1 MSQLDALQLV
11 KVVRDRLVEF
21 GISENH
27 TPDVALEN
35 AARAIWRGQEDGV
48 VGELWVEAARPS
60 ESSGKRLS
68 DLVASSFFDRQL
80 AEHLDA
86 RGVFPSGLPLYSH
99 QLNSVE
105 TCVQSEPDQR
115 PGLIVTAGTGGG
127 KTESFLLPILNEL
140 YRRPRRSQAGIRA
153 LILYPMNALVND
165 QVERLDHWLNNQSR
179 VTFFHLTSE
188 TPEDVRRANTQGI
201 SEFGPHRMRTRE
213 QARGRE
219 NHDGKKL
226 GIDERGTIPDILITN
241 YSMLEYMLC
250 RPQDA
255 VFFGPALEALVLDEA
270 HLYAGTL
277 AAEITLL
284 LRRLSLRCRRT
295 PKQILQIATSA
306 TLGGDEMELVDFA
319 SRIFSKSH
327 QNITAIRGE
336 PAELYW
342 MNQPAEEFS
351 NIEAQT
357 IASTNWL
364 PSGTIEVRG
373 GEQRFCEDSKSLQ
386 KLATDLKQLIPT
398 SFVEVGLET
407 AEQSCARLL
416 NTVLPRCSLFHR
428 LASRICQGTTVS
440 ITDLA
445 AELWNESNRDT
456 VQATLALLRLG
467 ASARAHPTE
476 LPLLPHRLHLQ
487 VRAPGG
493 LAVCLFSPCD
503 GPTDRHLHPLGSV
516 QEHGPEECRYCESPT
531 FPLLR
536 CDNCGQWAL
545 AASPDGKTAKLR
557 SALRRPFEIFFP
569 TEVVKSP
576 PPEAKSY
583 VINPSTGEIHGAGS
597 AGCRLLSMN
606 HCPRCGE
613 EGDSFRFFSTG
624 DSLALVLAAETI
636 VSALPPLASPS
647 QDWCPARGRRL
658 LIFSDSRQAAAR
670 LGPRLTSQHET
681 QLFRAV
687 LARLANEGVDEAS
700 LEDIRE
706 ELQELED
713 RRERNVLSEG
723 QRRRHDRRIRELR
736 TELNQ
741 AEAGGAIKDWCER
754 IQAVPQVGE
763 FIDPETAEK
772 HPAKESW
779 SQRDWDNNHAAIA
792 KRLPFLMAAELA
804 RRPPRNAETLGVI
817 QVVYPGIANIRPDDA
832 FLGMLPSES
841 VRSLVVDTWPV
852 LISLLCDTLRMDGC
866 ITLGNQDADWN
877 YSSIHAP
884 IGRWISAREATA
896 NGMLQRL
903 IGAES
908 RQRRRR
914 FVTSVLKRAGL
925 SQDQAEEQAIDLLEM
940 AFECLHKAGKS
951 DDFLWLES
959 EGRETDEGGSADAI
973 RLRFFE
979 LALKSPARL
988 YRCGIT
994 GTIWT
999 NSVLGCVP
1007 HPSGENVAELSLTV
1021 EDDPLAEDPRVG
1033 RIRKDYQER
1042 DVFRMGLWAEEHS
1055 AQLSPQEN
1063 SRLQGLFRAGGRNVL
1078 SCTTTME
1085 LGIDIGGLTAA
1096 MMSNVPPGKANYLQ
1110 RAGRAGR
1117 RADGSSAVVTFCQN
1131 RPFDRAVFQNFGR
1144 YLGQALRRPL
1154 VMLDRERLSWR
1165 HLASWLLGSFFQ
1177 QVYGPEE
1184 RKGAMNAFGNMGAF
1198 CRVEKPPYWESQSS
1212 DMKPELQRAQMTPLP
1227 DEPWRA
1233 HAESL
1238 ADAFLDFLRWAR
1250 DFGGPLR
1257 EGAIILLQS
1266 TPIEGLANEH
1276 WADLIAEI
1284 ETRFQEAVDNWR
1296 NDYEELLSVWKTIDP
1311 EQDHAL
1317 RRANA
1322 IRYQLNSFYNTTV
1335 IEAFADWQFLP
1346 RYGFPINVHRLEV
1359 RVARDY
1365 RKNDEARV
1373 REEDQFRLERSGL
1386 LAVREYVPGATLM
1399 AGGKFVRSRGLNR
1412 TAAAGGAAE
1421 SFGIR
1426 AVARRCEEGHL
1437 FFSETGSCPDKCD
1450 RCGQAWKS
1458 PMRLVLLPR
1467 FGFSTAAWDPPRRT
1481 GELNSDYQNA
1491 RVEILWP
1498 NEGREGELERL
1509 SYANRP
1515 GLTARYRD
1523 DGSLLTLNSGQ
1534 FGQGFIIC
1542 TRCGYS
1548 ESEESE
1554 ATPQTSPRRS
1564 FIRHAP
1570 LWSPVQGDKYRCLN
1584 DASAP
1589 LRMQVLGSRE
1599 RTDMLRLDFEN
1610 TNLPATDQR
1619 LMTTLQL
1626 ALHRAAAEWLQLD
1639 ARELGAELIP
1649 AMGGI
1654 WSIVLY
1660 DNVPGG
1666 AGHVRELLDEGNALF
1681 RAVIGILRGTEDHNL
1696 RCREACLDCLLGY
1709 ASQAAHE
1716 QGLIDRQ
1723 LALQWLEL

>member
-11 KVVRDRLVEF
+11 EVVRDRLVEF

-27 TPDVALEN
+27 TPDGALEN
-35 AARAIWRGQEDGV
+35 AARAIWRGQEGGV

-60 ESSGKRLS
+60 ESSGKRLN
-68 DLVASSFFDRQL
+68 DLVASGFFDRQL
-80 AEHLDA
+80 AEHLHA
-86 RGVFPSGLPLYSH
+86 TGVFPSHLPLYSH
-99 QLNSVE
+99 QLASIE
-105 TCVQSEPDQR
+105 TCAQSQPDQR

-140 YRRPRRSQAGIRA
+140 YRRPRGSMDGIRA

-165 QVERLDHWLNNQSR
+165 QVERLDHWLKNQSR

-201 SEFGPHRMRTRE
+201 SEFGPHRTRTRE

-219 NHDGKKL
+219 SLDGKKL
-226 GIDERGTIPDILITN
+226 GIDERGPVPDMLITN

-284 LRRLSLRCRRT
+284 LRRLGLRCRRT
-295 PKQILQIATSA
+295 TEQILQIATSA
-306 TLGGDEMELVDFA
+306 TLGGGETELVDFA
-319 SRIFSKSH
+319 SRVFSKPQQH
-327 QNITAIRGE
+327 ITAIRGE
-336 PAELYW
+336 PAELAW
-342 MNQPAEEFS
+342 LNQGAEDS
-351 NIEAQT
+351 NVDAQT

-364 PSGTIEVRG
+364 PTGTIEVRG
-373 GEQRFCEDSKSLQ
+373 GEQRFCEDAKGLKQ
-386 KLATDLKQLIPT
+386 LAIDLKQLVPT
-398 SFVEVGLET
+398 SLVEAGLET
-407 AEQSCARLL
+407 AEESCARLL
-416 NTVLPRCSLFHR
+416 HAVLPESSLIHR
-428 LASRICQGTTVS
+428 LAERLCQGATVS
-440 ITDLA
+440 ISDLA
-445 AELWNESNRDT
+445 RELWNEPNRDAIR
-456 VQATLALLRLG
+456 ATLGLLRLG
-467 ASARAHPTE
+467 ASARAQPTE

-493 LAVCLFSPCD
+493 LAACLFSPCE
-503 GPTDRHLHPLGSV
+503 GPSDRHLPPFGSV
-516 QEHGPEECRYCESPT
+516 QEHGPDECRYCESPT

-536 CDNCGQWAL
+536 CENCGQWAL
-545 AASPDGKTAKLR
+545 AARPDVKTGKLR

-569 TEVVKSP
+569 AEAVDFP
-576 PPEAKSY
+576 PPEATSY
-583 VINPSTGEIHGAGS
+583 VINPSTGDIHGGGS

-613 EGDSFRFFSTG
+613 EGDAFGFFSTG
-624 DSLALVLAAETI
+624 DSLALVLAAETT

-647 QDWCPARGRRL
+647 QGWCPARGRRL
-658 LIFSDSRQAAAR
+658 LVFSDSRQAAAR

-687 LARLANEGVDEAS
+687 IARLAREGVDDAS
-700 LEDIRE
+700 LADIRK
-706 ELQELED
+706 ELQELKD
-713 RRERNVLSEG
+713 RRERNDLSEG
-723 QRRRHDRRIRELR
+723 QIRRLDRRIRELS
-736 TELNQ
+736 TELTQ
-741 AEAGGAIKDWCER
+741 AEAGGVIKDWCER
-754 IQAVPQVGE
+754 IQAVSEVGE
-763 FIDPETAEK
+763 FMDPDTAEK
-772 HPAKESW
+772 HPAKECW
-779 SQRDWDNNHAAIA
+779 SQRDWDNNQSAVA

-817 QVVYPGIANIRPDDA
+817 QVVYPGIENIRPDDA
-832 FLGMLPSES
+832 ILGTLPSEA
-841 VRSLVVDTWPV
+841 VRNLVVETWPV
-852 LISLLCDTLRMDGC
+852 LLSLLCDTLRMDGC
-866 ITLGNQDADWN
+866 ITLGNHDADWD
-877 YSSIHAP
+877 YSTIRAP
-884 IGRWISAREATA
+884 IGRWIAAREATA
-896 NGMLQRL
+896 NGLLQRF
-903 IGAES
+903 IGAEP

-914 FVTSVLKRAGL
+914 FASSILKRAGL
-925 SQDQAEEQAIDLLEM
+925 SQDQAEEQAIDVLQM
-940 AFECLHKAGKS
+940 AFDSLHIAGKS
-951 DDFLWLES
+951 DDFRWLES

-973 RLRFFE
+973 RLKFFD
-979 LALKSPARL
+979 LALKTPARL
-988 YRCGIT
+988 HRCDIT

-999 NSVLGCVP
+999 NTVLGCVP
-1007 HPSGENVAELSLTV
+1007 HPSGENVAELPLTD

-1033 RIRKDYQER
+1033 RMRKDYRER

-1055 AQLSPQEN
+1055 AQLSPREN
-1063 SRLQGLFRAGGRNVL
+1063 RRLQDLFRAGGRNVL

-1085 LGIDIGGLTAA
+1085 LGIDIGGLAAA

-1131 RPFDRAVFQNFGR
+1131 RPFDRAVFQDFGR

-1154 VMLDRERLSWR
+1154 VMLDRERLAWR

-1177 QVYGPEE
+1177 EVYGPEE

-1198 CRVEKPPYWESQSS
+1198 CRVERPPYWETQSA
-1212 DMKPELQRAQMTPLP
+1212 DTKPELQRAQMTPLP
-1227 DEPWRA
+1227 EKPWRA

-1238 ADAFLDFLRWAR
+1238 ADGFLDFLRWAR
-1250 DFGGPLR
+1250 DFGGPLCGGAR
-1257 EGAIILLQS
+1257 MLLEG
-1266 TPIEGLANEH
+1266 TPLEGPANET
-1276 WADLIAEI
+1276 WAALIAEI
-1284 ETRFQEAVDNWR
+1284 ESRFQEAVDHWR
-1296 NDYEELLSVWKTIDP
+1296 NDYEELLSVWNVIDP

-1335 IEAFADWQFLP
+1335 IEAFADRQFLP

-1359 RVARDY
+1359 RVAKDY
-1365 RKNDEARV
+1365 RKNDEARI
-1373 REEDQFRLERSGL
+1373 REEDQFRLERPGL

-1437 FFSETGSCPDKCD
+1437 FFSETGSCPEECD

-1458 PMRLVLLPR
+1458 PMQLILLPR

-1481 GELNSDYQNA
+1481 GELDADYQNS

-1498 NEGREGELERL
+1498 NEGREGELDCPK
-1509 SYANRP
+1509 YADRP
-1515 GLTARYRD
+1515 GLIARYRD
-1523 DGSLLTLNSGQ
+1523 DGSLLTLNSGRR
-1534 FGQGFIIC
+1534 GRGFIIC

-1554 ATPQTSPRRS
+1554 ATPQSNPRRS
-1564 FIRHAP
+1564 FTRHAP

-1584 DASAP
+1584 DAGAP
-1589 LRMQVLGSRE
+1589 LRLQVLGSRE

-1610 TNLPATDQR
+1610 TNLPASDQR

-1649 AMGGI
+1649 ATGGV

-1666 AGHVRELLDEGNALF
+1666 AGHVRELLDEGDAMF
-1681 RAVIGILRGTEDHNL
+1681 RAAIDILRGTEDHNL

-1716 QGLIDRQ
+1716 QGHIDRR